1 MALNSRKL
9 QNITF
14 NIYPYILD
22 ISARV
27 CVMAI
32 HDLIKIEFVYN

>member
-22 ISARV
+22 ITAHV
-27 CVMAI
+27 YVIAI
-32 HDLIKIEFVYN
+32 HDVIKI